1 MEYFQTSTVRSKKK
15 EISNSS
21 KTERDVKASSFLLLN
36 KRKNLR
42 PRVIDIICVNIVR
55 DMSGERQ
62 KEGKEERV
70 KREKERGKSEMERK
84 RDREERCV

>member
-42 PRVIDIICVNIVR
+42 PLVIDIICVNIVR
-55 DMSGERQ
+55 DMYEGRER
-62 KEGKEERV
+62 E
-70 KREKERGKSEMERK
+70 REKDNE
-84 RDREERCV
+84 